1 MSSNELILKNTALVA
16 EMLLKINAVKLN
28 VKEPFTWVS
37 GIKSPIY
44 CDNRVINSD
53 VEVRNKVLN
62 CFLELIKQKFENI
75 EIIAGVATGGIPMGV
90 LIADRL
96 NLPFVYV
103 RQESKKHGMMK
114 QVEGNF
120 SENQRVILIEDHIS
134 TGGSSLIAYNALKQA
149 DLNVQGIIS
158 VMTYGF
164 DKSKKLF
171 NENNVNFYSLC
182 NLDAVLDT
190 ALSKGMISE
199 DEKYSILTFRNS
211 PDTWGNNVS
220 D

>member
-1 MSSNELILKNTALVA
+1 MTNIMSSDDLILKNTALVA

-53 VEVRNKVLN
+53 IEIRNKVLN
-62 CFLELIKQKFENI
+62 CFLELIYQKFENI
-75 EIIAGVATGGIPMGV
+75 EMIAGVATGGIPMGM

-114 QVEGNF
+114 QVEGNY
-120 SENQRVILIEDHIS
+120 SKNQRVVLIEDHIS

-149 DLNVQGIIS
+149 ELNVQGIIS
-158 VMTYGF
+158 IMTYGF
-164 DKSKKLF
+164 DKAKKLF

-182 NLDAVLDT
+182 NLDAVLDS
-190 ALSKGMISE
+190 ALSKGLINI
-199 DEKYSILTFRNS
+199 DEKTSILAFRNS
-211 PDTWGNNVS
+211 PDTWG
-220 D
+220 

>member
-1 MSSNELILKNTALVA
+1 MTNIMSSDDLIFKNTALVA

-62 CFLELIKQKFENI
+62 CFLELINQKFENI

-114 QVEGNF
+114 QVEGNY
-120 SENQRVILIEDHIS
+120 SNNQRVILIEDHIS

-164 DKSKKLF
+164 DKAKKLF

-182 NLDAVLDT
+182 NLDAVLDS
-190 ALSKGMISE
+190 ALSKDLINI
-199 DEKYSILTFRNS
+199 DEKNSILEFRNS
-211 PDTWGNNVS
+211 PDTWG
-220 D
+220 